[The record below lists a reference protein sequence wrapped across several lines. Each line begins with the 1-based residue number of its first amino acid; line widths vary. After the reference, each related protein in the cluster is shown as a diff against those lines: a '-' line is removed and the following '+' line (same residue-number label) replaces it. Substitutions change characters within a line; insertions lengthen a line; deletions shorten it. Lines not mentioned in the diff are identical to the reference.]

1 MSTLQYPSAVDEK
14 YRIAKL
20 HEYKLLNNDHE
31 PAFARLT
38 DLVKLFFGFPIVTIT
53 FMDEDTQ
60 YLRAVHGLARV
71 PAGLGARFLRIPHLL
86 HEDRGI

>member
-1 MSTLQYPSAVDEK
+1 MSTLQYPLAVDEK

-20 HEYKLLNNDHE
+20 REYDLLNNDHD

-38 DLVKLFFGFPIVTIT
+38 DLVKLFFDIPIVTIT

-60 YLRAVHGLARV
+60 YLRAGHGLGVFAQPLV
-71 PAGLGARFLRIPHLL
+71 K
-86 HEDRGI
+86 